1 MRVRI
6 EVSEFIKETLK
17 ITLEEV
23 RGLIEEDKIEFKDSI
38 KNISTFRK
46 LRRELGVTYDDFQV
60 KYWRL
65 LKI

>member
-1 MRVRI
+1 MRRI
-6 EVSEFIKETLK
+6 ESLEVIKKALK
-17 ITLEEV
+17 ITLKEMRE
-23 RGLIEEDKIEFKDSI
+23 LIEEDKIEFQDSI